1 MKLFSAV
8 EDFVNESLAS
18 IPSQLGRLRFIAAMN
33 KNGIYKHWGMSK
45 RHGADEA
52 QKAISEAHSD
62 SFEKVLTS
70 PVPNLVSE
78 DREIAASS
86 GSQEVELASA
96 LPSDLRGGTPRHLK
110 WILRVVGLLNRDS
123 MKKNRDA

>member
-8 EDFVNESLAS
+8 EDFVNETLAS
-18 IPSQLGRLRFIAAMN
+18 IPSKLGRLRFIAAMN
-33 KNGIYKHWGMSK
+33 KNGSYKHWGMSK

-70 PVPNLVSE
+70 PVPNLALEEHETAEYSG
-78 DREIAASS
+78 RPEI
-86 GSQEVELASA
+86 ELASA
-96 LPSDLRGGTPRHLK
+96 LPSDLRGGTRRHLK
-110 WILRVVGLLNRDS
+110 WILRVVGLLSRDS
-123 MKKNRDA
+123 KTMNPDA